1 MQNFFPQLKNRIY
14 FENSGGTQIPTQVSN
29 NVIDFIQNNV
39 DGPENEILDLNK
51 NIIYKKVM
59 TPGESLILND
69 RKFFHNV
76 TPLKKII
83 EDKSFRDIFVLTTIS

>member
-1 MQNFFPQLKNRIY
+1 
-14 FENSGGTQIPTQVSN
+14 
-29 NVIDFIQNNV
+29 
-39 DGPENEILDLNK
+39 
-51 NIIYKKVM
+51 M